1 MNKPSSDP
9 QQGDNGGMDD
19 PHAQP
24 VHEFLTDLDLEML
37 DLLREDAQSAELLA
51 ETLSE
56 GGEQVEVDAVRGCL
70 EELASFG
77 LVCPSGESP
86 HHADEADADEPHVAE
101 EADPLWEIT
110 EEGRA
115 VIEPQSG
122 VARAPYDRDLSDDQG
137 DDDARDVAGLVV
149 LLLIALVTGVCAAFT
164 LLTVTGVLGGG

>member
-1 MNKPSSDP
+1 MNKPSSDA
-9 QQGDNGGMDD
+9 QQGHNGGMDD

-24 VHEFLTDLDLEML
+24 VHEYLSDLDLEIL

-86 HHADEADADEPHVAE
+86 HYADEADADEPHIAE
-101 EADPLWEIT
+101 EAEQLWEIT

-122 VARAPYDRDLSDDQG
+122 VARAPYDRDVGNDNEGG
-137 DDDARDVAGLVV
+137 DDRDVAGLVV
-149 LLLIALVTGVCAAFT
+149 LLLIALVTGACAAYT
-164 LLTVTGVLGGG
+164 LLTATGVLGGR

>member
-24 VHEFLTDLDLEML
+24 VHEYLTDLDLEML
-37 DLLREDAQSAELLA
+37 DLLREDAQSTELLA

-70 EELASFG
+70 EELVFYG

-86 HHADEADADEPHVAE
+86 HHTDEADADEPHVA
-101 EADPLWEIT
+101 DKVDQLWEIT

-122 VARAPYDRDLSDDQG
+122 VARAPYDRDVSDDEEDG
-137 DDDARDVAGLVV
+137 DRDVAGLVV
-149 LLLIALVTGVCAAFT
+149 LLLIALVTGVCAAYT
-164 LLTVTGVLGGG
+164 LLSATGVLGGG